1 MKTQFY
7 HILTSIDQ
15 RFTLNWVCIRM
26 KIFFK
31 KKKTEKKLSTD
42 YIKKLVKLKNIADSL
57 KRGLNSYG
65 FQKYLFTVTTNSEH
79 FQPR

>member
-31 KKKTEKKLSTD
+31 KKTEKKLSTD
-42 YIKKLVKLKNIADSL
+42 YIKKLVKLKNIADS
-57 KRGLNSYG
+57 
-65 FQKYLFTVTTNSEH
+65 
-79 FQPR
+79 

>member
-31 KKKTEKKLSTD
+31 KKNGKKIEHGLHKETSKTEK
-42 YIKKLVKLKNIADSL
+42 YCRLV

-65 FQKYLFTVTTNSEH
+65 F
-79 FQPR
+79 

>member
-1 MKTQFY
+1 M
-7 HILTSIDQ
+7 
-15 RFTLNWVCIRM
+15 
-26 KIFFK
+26 
-31 KKKTEKKLSTD
+31 STD

-65 FQKYLFTVTTNSEH
+65 FQKYFFTVTTNSEH

>member
-31 KKKTEKKLSTD
+31 KKNGKKLSTD

-65 FQKYLFTVTTNSEH
+65 F
-79 FQPR
+79 